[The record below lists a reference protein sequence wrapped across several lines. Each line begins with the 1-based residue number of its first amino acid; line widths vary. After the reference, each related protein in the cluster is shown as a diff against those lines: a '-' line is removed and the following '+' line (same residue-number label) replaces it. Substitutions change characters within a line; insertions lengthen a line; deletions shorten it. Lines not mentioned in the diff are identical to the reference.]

1 MGLMS
6 PARLLCALSSVLA
19 FGALACAPDADSFD
33 VDPADAASSALE
45 APAITFAADWSET
58 VHGKL
63 RAGDPIALR
72 FDPARLPD
80 CRGEQ
85 GGIPQWSITAYFRS
99 GQGEIH
105 ATAVAGL
112 NAPETVAIVPDAKGP
127 LEVWFQ
133 ANNRWGCNAYDSNLG
148 QNYRFEVASALGEP
162 GWVGN
167 AASVI
172 NRWTCAETGGP
183 CDQNRVDLGN
193 GFVFD
198 TWARQRAAIAGL
210 YFDVWEEGVTDR
222 DNPDLWREVDA
233 QIHLRFAGQSAFTA
247 RYVDFFRRV
256 GNDARYE
263 VRLRTIDP
271 FFAQPSVVAPEGC
284 PDATLTPSPDGQY
297 VTTTV
302 EYFFTVDGVELR
314 ASDGAPFRGRFEDY
328 AGPYTACL

>member
-1 MGLMS
+1 MS
-6 PARLLCALSSVLA
+6 GRTPFTLLTLVLA
-19 FGALACAPDADSFD
+19 SGAAACAPDAGSLDEETKD
-33 VDPADAASSALE
+33 EATSALE

-63 RAGDPIALR
+63 RAEDPIALR
-72 FDPARLPD
+72 FDPARLAD

-85 GGIPQWSITAYFRS
+85 GGVPQWSITAYSRS
-99 GQGEIH
+99 AGGEIH
-105 ATAVAGL
+105 ATTVAGL
-112 NAPETVAIVPDAKGP
+112 NAPEAVSIIPDEKGP

-133 ANNRWGCNAYDSNLG
+133 VTNRWGCNAYDSNLG
-148 QNYRFEVASALGEP
+148 QNYRFDVAQALGEP
-162 GWVGN
+162 GFVGN
-167 AASVI
+167 PASVI
-172 NRWTCAETGGP
+172 NRATCAETGGP
-183 CDQNRVDLGN
+183 CDQNRVDLEN

-210 YFDVWEEGVTDR
+210 YFDVWEEGVTDH

-284 PDATLTPSPDGQY
+284 PDAVLTPSADGNY

-302 EYFFTVDGVELR
+302 EYYFTVDGVELR
-314 ASDGAPFRGRFEDY
+314 PEDGGLFHGRFEDY
-328 AGPYTACL
+328 VSPYAACL